1 MFQKVK
7 LKTYLLMVF
16 ITMICLSAIT
26 AGVGIFGLMNVE
38 GEMDDFINRTLTAD
52 TAVKNCRI
60 EVNIAARVLREML
73 ITDNTADY
81 ASMKEQINDNLEAI
95 NEQIVVFKNSHGEQD
110 GLAAK
115 YEQAFTTWFEIANR
129 AVAEIEKGNKDTAK
143 TIILEECSP
152 ALSNLVSIVTEI
164 DDITTQERE
173 AQEKHT
179 TFTLNLLLLGLTVT
193 VVLAAGFGIFCVLT
207 TTKNITGV
215 VGKIR
220 DAANELSQG
229 NLDTKIGY
237 EANNEFG
244 ELSEKMD
251 FSFHELRHYVKEVD
265 KCMVQFS
272 QGDFTY
278 ESDIQFLGDFAH
290 IQEAINDFQQKMNR
304 TLQEMESVSSLVSI
318 ASEQVEQASAALA
331 DGATSQASSIEE
343 LSATIAEI
351 TRHIA
356 DTAEYSRQ
364 ADVLGKETESV
375 VEKSQ
380 HEMKQMVQ
388 AINDISTASESIQKI
403 IKAIDDIAFQ
413 TNILALN
420 AAVEAARA
428 GSAGKGFAV
437 VAGEVR
443 NLAQKAAEAA
453 QSTTELI
460 ENSLMHVAHGKELAI
475 STNAAFGEVTHKS
488 REILG
493 MIEKIAQASNEQAKS
508 MSQISEG
515 VEQISAVV
523 QTNSASS
530 EQSAASSKKMAEQAS
545 LMKSLL
551 DQFELKSEEP
561 EEALV

>member
-1 MFQKVK
+1 MFQRLK
-7 LKTYLLMVF
+7 LRSYLFLVF

-26 AGVGIFGLMNVE
+26 AGVGIFGLLNTKNQ
-38 GEMDDFINRTLTAD
+38 MDNLINKTLTAD

-60 EVNIAARVLREML
+60 EVNVAARILREML
-73 ITDNTADY
+73 ITDNTSEY
-81 ASMKEQINDNLEAI
+81 PSMKEQIQGNLDNI
-95 NEQIVVFKNSHGEQD
+95 NQQIVIFKQSHGEAD

-115 YEQAFTTWFEIANR
+115 YEDAFTTWFEIANR
-129 AVAEIEKGNKDTAK
+129 AIAEIEKGNKDTAK
-143 TIILEECSP
+143 KIILEECSP
-152 ALSNLVSIVTEI
+152 ALNNMVNIVKEI

-173 AQEKHT
+173 MQEKQT
-179 TFTLNLLLLGLTVT
+179 TVMLNLFLISLIITVA
-193 VVLAAGFGIFCVLT
+193 LATAFGFYYAFT
-207 TTKNITGV
+207 TTNKITGV

-220 DAANELSQG
+220 DAVNELSKG

-237 EANNEFG
+237 QAKNEFG

-251 FSFHELRHYVKEVD
+251 FSFRELRHYVKEVD

-272 QGDFTY
+272 KGDFTY
-278 ESDIQFLGDFAH
+278 ESSLQFLGDFAH
-290 IQEAINDFQQKMNR
+290 IQQAINDFQTKMNS
-304 TLQEMESVSSLVSI
+304 TLQEMESVSNRVSVG
-318 ASEQVEQASAALA
+318 SEQVEQAARELA
-331 DGATSQASSIEE
+331 NGATSQASSVQE

-351 TRHIA
+351 TRHIS

-388 AINDISTASESIQKI
+388 AINDISVASESIQKI

-460 ENSLMHVAHGKELAI
+460 ENSLMHVAHGKELAA
-475 STNAAFGEVTHKS
+475 STNDAFGEVTYKS

-493 MIEKIAQASNEQAKS
+493 MIGKIAQASNEQAKS
-508 MSQISEG
+508 MSQISKG
-515 VEQISAVV
+515 VNQISAVV
-523 QTNSASS
+523 QMNSASS
-530 EQSAASSKKMAEQAS
+530 EESAASSQKMAEQAS

-551 DQFELKSEEP
+551 DQFELKTTSYNEF
-561 EEALV
+561 

>member
-1 MFQKVK
+1 MFQRLK
-7 LKTYLLMVF
+7 LRSYLFLVF

-26 AGVGIFGLMNVE
+26 AGVGIFGLLNTKNQ
-38 GEMDDFINRTLTAD
+38 MDNLINKTLTAD
-52 TAVKNCRI
+52 TAVKDCRI
-60 EVNIAARVLREML
+60 ETNVAARVLREML
-73 ITDNTADY
+73 ITDSSSDY
-81 ASMKEQINDNLEAI
+81 PAMKEQIQSNLDNI
-95 NEQIVVFKNSHGEQD
+95 NEQIVIFKQSHGEAD

-115 YEQAFTTWFEIANR
+115 YEQSFTTWFEIANR
-129 AVAEIEKGNKDTAK
+129 AIAEIEKGNKDTAK
-143 TIILEECSP
+143 KIILEECSP
-152 ALSNLVSIVTEI
+152 ALNNMVNIVKEI

-173 AQEKHT
+173 MQEKQT
-179 TFTLNLLLLGLTVT
+179 TVMLNLFLTSLIIT
-193 VVLAAGFGIFCVLT
+193 VVLAAAFGCYYALT
-207 TTKNITGV
+207 TTNKLTSV

-220 DAANELSQG
+220 DAVNELSKG

-237 EANNEFG
+237 QAKNEFG

-251 FSFHELRHYVKEVD
+251 FSFRELRHYVKEVD

-272 QGDFTY
+272 KGDFTY
-278 ESDIQFLGDFAH
+278 ESSLQFLGDFAH
-290 IQEAINDFQQKMNR
+290 IQQAINDFQTKMNS
-304 TLQEMESVSSLVSI
+304 TLQEMESVSNRVSVG
-318 ASEQVEQASAALA
+318 SEQVEQAARELA
-331 DGATSQASSIEE
+331 NGATSQASSVEE

-351 TRHIA
+351 TRHIS

-388 AINDISTASESIQKI
+388 AINDISVASESIQKI

-460 ENSLMHVAHGKELAI
+460 ENSLMHVAHGKELAA
-475 STNAAFGEVTHKS
+475 STNDAFGEVTYKS

-493 MIEKIAQASNEQAKS
+493 MIGKIAQASNEQAKS

-515 VEQISAVV
+515 VNQISAVV
-523 QTNSASS
+523 QMNSASS
-530 EQSAASSKKMAEQAS
+530 EESAASSQKMAEQAS

-551 DQFELKSEEP
+551 DQFELKTTSYNG
-561 EEALV
+561 L

>member
-1 MFQKVK
+1 MFQRLK
-7 LKTYLLMVF
+7 LRSYLFLVF

-26 AGVGIFGLMNVE
+26 AGVGIFGLLNTKNQ
-38 GEMDDFINRTLTAD
+38 MDNLINKTLTAD

-60 EVNIAARVLREML
+60 EVNVAARILREML
-73 ITDNTADY
+73 ITDNTSEY
-81 ASMKEQINDNLEAI
+81 PSMKEQIQGNLDNI
-95 NEQIVVFKNSHGEQD
+95 NQQIVIFKQSHGEAD

-115 YEQAFTTWFEIANR
+115 YEDAFTTWFEIANR
-129 AVAEIEKGNKDTAK
+129 AIAEIEKGNKDTAK
-143 TIILEECSP
+143 KIILEECSP
-152 ALSNLVSIVTEI
+152 ALNNMVNIVKEI

-173 AQEKHT
+173 MQEKQT
-179 TFTLNLLLLGLTVT
+179 TVMLNLFLISLIITVA
-193 VVLAAGFGIFCVLT
+193 LATAFGFYYAFT
-207 TTKNITGV
+207 TTNKITGV

-220 DAANELSQG
+220 DAVNELSKG

-237 EANNEFG
+237 QAKNEFG

-251 FSFHELRHYVKEVD
+251 FSFRELRHYVKEVD

-272 QGDFTY
+272 KGDFTY
-278 ESDIQFLGDFAH
+278 ESSLKFLGDFAH
-290 IQEAINDFQQKMNR
+290 IQQAINDFQTKMNS
-304 TLQEMESVSSLVSI
+304 TLQEMESVSNRVSVG
-318 ASEQVEQASAALA
+318 SEQVEQAARELA
-331 DGATSQASSIEE
+331 NGATSQASSVQE

-351 TRHIA
+351 TRHIS

-388 AINDISTASESIQKI
+388 AINDISVASESIQKI

-460 ENSLMHVAHGKELAI
+460 ENSLMHVAHGKELAA
-475 STNAAFGEVTHKS
+475 STNDAFGEVTYKS

-493 MIEKIAQASNEQAKS
+493 MIGKIAQASNEQAKS

-515 VEQISAVV
+515 VNQISAVV
-523 QTNSASS
+523 QMNSASS
-530 EQSAASSKKMAEQAS
+530 EESAASSQKMAEQAS

-551 DQFELKSEEP
+551 DQFELKTTSYNGF
-561 EEALV
+561 

>member
-1 MFQKVK
+1 MFQRLK
-7 LKTYLLMVF
+7 LRSYLFLVF

-26 AGVGIFGLMNVE
+26 AGVGIFGLLNTKNQ
-38 GEMDDFINRTLTAD
+38 MDNLINKTLTAD
-52 TAVKNCRI
+52 TAVKDCRI
-60 EVNIAARVLREML
+60 ETNVAARILREML
-73 ITDNTADY
+73 ITDNTSDY
-81 ASMKEQINDNLEAI
+81 PSMKEQIQGNLDNI
-95 NEQIVVFKNSHGEQD
+95 NQQIVIFKQSHGEAD

-115 YEQAFTTWFEIANR
+115 YEDAFTTWFEIANR
-129 AVAEIEKGNKDTAK
+129 AIAEIEKGNKDTAK
-143 TIILEECSP
+143 KIILEECSP
-152 ALSNLVSIVTEI
+152 ALSNMVNIVTEI
-164 DDITTQERE
+164 DNITTQERQV
-173 AQEKHT
+173 QENQT
-179 TFTLNLLLLGLTVT
+179 TVMLNLFLISLIITVA
-193 VVLAAGFGIFCVLT
+193 LAAAFGFYYAFT
-207 TTKNITGV
+207 TTNKITGV

-220 DAANELSQG
+220 DAVNELSKG

-237 EANNEFG
+237 QAKNEFG

-251 FSFHELRHYVKEVD
+251 FSFRELRHYVKEVD

-272 QGDFTY
+272 KGDFTY
-278 ESDIQFLGDFAH
+278 ESSLQFLGDFAH
-290 IQEAINDFQQKMNR
+290 IQQAINDFQTKMNS
-304 TLQEMESVSSLVSI
+304 TLQEMESVSNRVSVG
-318 ASEQVEQASAALA
+318 SEQVEQAARELA
-331 DGATSQASSIEE
+331 NGATSQASSVQE

-351 TRHIA
+351 TRHIS

-388 AINDISTASESIQKI
+388 AINDISVASESIQKI

-460 ENSLMHVAHGKELAI
+460 ENSLMHVAHGKELAA
-475 STNAAFGEVTHKS
+475 STNDAFGEVTYKS

-493 MIEKIAQASNEQAKS
+493 MIGKIAQASNEQAKS

-515 VEQISAVV
+515 VNQISAVV
-523 QTNSASS
+523 QMNSASS
-530 EQSAASSKKMAEQAS
+530 EESAASSQKMAEQAS

-551 DQFELKSEEP
+551 DQFELKTTSYNEF
-561 EEALV
+561 

>member
-1 MFQKVK
+1 
-7 LKTYLLMVF
+7 
-16 ITMICLSAIT
+16 MICLSAIT
-26 AGVGIFGLMNVE
+26 AGVGIFGLLNTKNQ
-38 GEMDDFINRTLTAD
+38 MDNLINKTLTAD

-60 EVNIAARVLREML
+60 EVNVAARILREML
-73 ITDNTADY
+73 ITDNTSEY
-81 ASMKEQINDNLEAI
+81 PSMKEQIQGNLDNI
-95 NEQIVVFKNSHGEQD
+95 NQQIVIFKQSHGEAD

-115 YEQAFTTWFEIANR
+115 YEDAFTTWFEIANR
-129 AVAEIEKGNKDTAK
+129 AIAEIEKGNKDTAK
-143 TIILEECSP
+143 KIILEECSP
-152 ALSNLVSIVTEI
+152 ALNNMVNIVKEI

-173 AQEKHT
+173 MQEKQT
-179 TFTLNLLLLGLTVT
+179 TVMLNLFFVSLIITVA
-193 VVLAAGFGIFCVLT
+193 LATAFGFYYAFT
-207 TTKNITGV
+207 STNKITGV

-220 DAANELSQG
+220 DAVNELSKG

-237 EANNEFG
+237 QAKNEFG

-251 FSFHELRHYVKEVD
+251 FSFRELRHYVKEVD

-272 QGDFTY
+272 KGDFTY
-278 ESDIQFLGDFAH
+278 ESSLQFLGDFAH
-290 IQEAINDFQQKMNR
+290 IQQAINDFQTKMNS
-304 TLQEMESVSSLVSI
+304 TLQEMESVSNRVSVG
-318 ASEQVEQASAALA
+318 SEQVEQAARELA
-331 DGATSQASSIEE
+331 NGATSQASSVQE

-351 TRHIA
+351 TRHIS

-388 AINDISTASESIQKI
+388 AINDISVASESIQKI

-460 ENSLMHVAHGKELAI
+460 ENSLMHVAHGKELAA
-475 STNAAFGEVTHKS
+475 STNDAFGEVTYKS

-493 MIEKIAQASNEQAKS
+493 MIGKIAQASNEQAKS

-515 VEQISAVV
+515 VNQISAVV
-523 QTNSASS
+523 QMNSASS
-530 EQSAASSKKMAEQAS
+530 EESAASSQKMAEQAS

-551 DQFELKSEEP
+551 DQFELKTTSYNGF
-561 EEALV
+561 

>member
-1 MFQKVK
+1 MFQRLK
-7 LKTYLLMVF
+7 LRSYLFLVF

-26 AGVGIFGLMNVE
+26 AGVGIFGLLNTKNQ
-38 GEMDDFINRTLTAD
+38 MDNLINKTLTAD

-60 EVNIAARVLREML
+60 EVNVAARILREML
-73 ITDNTADY
+73 ITDNTSEY
-81 ASMKEQINDNLEAI
+81 PSMKEQIQGNLDNI
-95 NEQIVVFKNSHGEQD
+95 NQQIVIFKQSHGEAD

-115 YEQAFTTWFEIANR
+115 YEDAFTTWFEIANR
-129 AVAEIEKGNKDTAK
+129 AIAEIEKGNKDTAK
-143 TIILEECSP
+143 KIILEECSP
-152 ALSNLVSIVTEI
+152 ALNNMVNIVKEI

-173 AQEKHT
+173 MQEKQT
-179 TFTLNLLLLGLTVT
+179 TVMLNLFLISLIITVA
-193 VVLAAGFGIFCVLT
+193 LATAFGFYYAFT
-207 TTKNITGV
+207 TTNKITGV

-220 DAANELSQG
+220 DAVNELSKG

-237 EANNEFG
+237 QAKNEFG

-251 FSFHELRHYVKEVD
+251 FSFRELRHYVKEVD

-272 QGDFTY
+272 KGDFTY
-278 ESDIQFLGDFAH
+278 ESSLQFLGDFAH
-290 IQEAINDFQQKMNR
+290 IQQAINDFQTKMNS
-304 TLQEMESVSSLVSI
+304 TLQEMESVSNRVSVG
-318 ASEQVEQASAALA
+318 SEQVEQAARELA
-331 DGATSQASSIEE
+331 NGATSQASSVEE

-351 TRHIA
+351 TRHIS

-388 AINDISTASESIQKI
+388 AINDISVASESIQKI

-460 ENSLMHVAHGKELAI
+460 ENSLMHVAHGKELAA
-475 STNAAFGEVTHKS
+475 STNDAFGEVTYKS

-493 MIEKIAQASNEQAKS
+493 MIGKIAQASNEQAKS

-515 VEQISAVV
+515 VNQISAVV
-523 QTNSASS
+523 QMNSASS
-530 EQSAASSKKMAEQAS
+530 EESAASSQKMAEQAS

-551 DQFELKSEEP
+551 DQFELKTTSYNEF
-561 EEALV
+561 

>member
-1 MFQKVK
+1 MFQRLK
-7 LKTYLLMVF
+7 LRSYLFLVF

-26 AGVGIFGLMNVE
+26 AGVGIFGLLNTKNQ
-38 GEMDDFINRTLTAD
+38 MDNLINKTLTAD
-52 TAVKNCRI
+52 TAVKDCRI
-60 EVNIAARVLREML
+60 ETNVAARILREML
-73 ITDNTADY
+73 ITDNTSDY
-81 ASMKEQINDNLEAI
+81 PSMKEQIQGNLDNI
-95 NEQIVVFKNSHGEQD
+95 NQQIVIFKQSHGEAD

-115 YEQAFTTWFEIANR
+115 YEDAFTTWFEIANR
-129 AVAEIEKGNKDTAK
+129 AIAEIEKGNKDTAK
-143 TIILEECSP
+143 KIILEECSP
-152 ALSNLVSIVTEI
+152 ALSNMVNIVTEI
-164 DDITTQERE
+164 DSITTQERQV
-173 AQEKHT
+173 QENQT
-179 TFTLNLLLLGLTVT
+179 TVMLNLFLISLIITVA
-193 VVLAAGFGIFCVLT
+193 LAAAFGFYYAFT
-207 TTKNITGV
+207 TTNKITGV

-220 DAANELSQG
+220 DAVNELSKG

-237 EANNEFG
+237 QAKNEFG

-251 FSFHELRHYVKEVD
+251 FSFRELRHYVKEVD

-272 QGDFTY
+272 KGDFTY
-278 ESDIQFLGDFAH
+278 ESSLQFLGDFAH
-290 IQEAINDFQQKMNR
+290 IQQAISDFQTKMNS
-304 TLQEMESVSSLVSI
+304 TLQEMESVSNRVSVG
-318 ASEQVEQASAALA
+318 SEQVEQAARELA
-331 DGATSQASSIEE
+331 NGATSQASSVQE

-351 TRHIA
+351 TRHIS

-388 AINDISTASESIQKI
+388 AINDISVASESIQKI
-403 IKAIDDIAFQ
+403 IKAIDDSAFQ

-460 ENSLMHVAHGKELAI
+460 ENSLMHVAHGKELAA
-475 STNAAFGEVTHKS
+475 STNDAFGEVTYKS

-493 MIEKIAQASNEQAKS
+493 MIGKIAQASNEQAKS

-515 VEQISAVV
+515 VNQISAVV
-523 QTNSASS
+523 QMNSASS
-530 EQSAASSKKMAEQAS
+530 EESAASSQKMAEQAS

-551 DQFELKSEEP
+551 DQFELKTTSYNGF
-561 EEALV
+561 